1 PGCALVGEG
10 GSQAWRGMR
19 GCALSSKSARSS
31 DVRFAK
37 LLQQCPHLLSEQ
49 LQGFRRRR
57 ILNVV
62 NAPIVRNM
70 LPLREPLSH
79 QWSMFCFFKRNHE
92 VGARQVGSRT
102 LQREA
107 VGAPSSDFQLFERTQ
122 RNR

>member
-1 PGCALVGEG
+1 
-10 GSQAWRGMR
+10 M
-19 GCALSSKSARSS
+19 
-31 DVRFAK
+31 K
-37 LLQQCPHLLSEQ
+37 LLHQCPHLLSEQ

-62 NAPIVRNM
+62 NAPIVRNV

-79 QWSMFCFFKRNHE
+79 QWSMFCFFNRNHK

-102 LQREA
+102 LQREP

-122 RNR
+122 RNRRDTADVIRPAFQRETARMRYPINAAALGVMIE